1 LPPSFL
7 VCYLIYYP
15 ALFFVK
21 FINCYSVGYNYA
33 IEGII
38 PKGNYGAG
46 TVIVWDTG
54 TYNTPGDDIS
64 DQFKNGKITF
74 T

>member
-1 LPPSFL
+1 L
-7 VCYLIYYP
+7 
-15 ALFFVK
+15 LF
-21 FINCYSVGYNYA
+21 
-33 IEGII
+33 EGII

-54 TYNTPGDDIS
+54 TYNASGDDVS